1 MRVPPFYILLLG
13 YGSLAAAVMACLW
26 LISLAPAR
34 LGWGRELV
42 GAAIAI
48 VAMSVGL
55 QLARRR
61 PGAPGPATARE
72 SPGSSESTAPPRAES
87 SAPPIQVTAPVPTIP
102 SGDAAPSPADLS
114 LREREVLRRLAEG
127 LSNKEIARVLS
138 VSENTVKTHLANVYA
153 KLGVGRRVEALKAAR
168 ERGLA

>member
-1 MRVPPFYILLLG
+1 MRVPSFYLLLLG

-26 LISLAPAR
+26 LISLAPLR

-61 PGAPGPATARE
+61 ADAPRPAALR
-72 SPGSSESTAPPRAES
+72 GSSG
-87 SAPPIQVTAPVPTIP
+87 P
-102 SGDAAPSPADLS
+102 SGSSDSPSLDAPEPPALTAEAVPIMPTVNGSPSAAELS
-114 LREREVLRRLAEG
+114 LREREVLQRLAE
-127 LSNKEIARVLS
+127 
-138 VSENTVKTHLANVYA
+138 
-153 KLGVGRRVEALKAAR
+153 
-168 ERGLA
+168 